1 MSLASRVPLP
11 GTRARRALSP
21 SAPRPCPYC
30 FATVDPQRLPFR
42 CRGRAGRRQ
51 GCEPVLDERLAAY
64 LGSAAGASLPPVF
77 VAPGRRGAA
86 AGRAECPGC
95 GQATGS
101 RVCPE
106 CHNPLP
112 PAWVDSPGRIV
123 ALVGA
128 KNAGKSTY
136 IAVLLHELMNRVGT
150 ELDASLVACD
160 DRTIE
165 RYKRD
170 FARPLL
176 EERRLLPTTASA
188 ATGPREPLVYLLTR
202 TRPPRFASGRTVLG
216 RTPLGRAAAQ
226 ARPGA
231 GRAPRGRT
239 DSLTLVLF
247 DTAGE
252 DLRSREMRDL
262 HLRYLEAAD
271 AVIFLVDP
279 LELPGARSAV
289 ADTVPRP
296 AVPGED
302 PDSEPINIIA
312 RVAEALRQRHGT
324 RPGERLPVP
333 VAVALTKIDVLRPAL
348 TRRSALHRSRVGAG
362 VLDLDDREAVDAQV
376 RALLHEWGA
385 GQLDTFLEQQFEE
398 HALFGVSALGGVP
411 EDGRVGPGG
420 VRPYRA
426 EDPLLWLLYRFGM
439 LEGVRPGSGGGVS
452 GGRGR

>member
-1 MSLASRVPLP
+1 MSLASRVQLP
-11 GTRARRALSP
+11 SGRARRGVT
-21 SAPRPCPYC
+21 CPYC
-30 FATVDPQRLPFR
+30 FAVVERQRIPFR

-51 GCEPVLDERLAAY
+51 GCEPVLDRPLADY
-64 LGSAAGASLPPVF
+64 LGSTAGASLPPVF
-77 VAPGRRGAA
+77 PAPGRK
-86 AGRAECPGC
+86 GRADCPDC
-95 GQATGS
+95 GQPTGN

-112 PAWVDSPGRIV
+112 PAYVDSPGRIV

-176 EERRLLPTTASA
+176 EQRRLLPTTASA
-188 ATGPREPLVYLLTR
+188 ATSPREPLVYLLTR
-202 TRPPRFASGRTVLG
+202 TRRSRFAPGRL
-216 RTPLGRAAAQ
+216 
-226 ARPGA
+226 ARP
-231 GRAPRGRT
+231 RN
-239 DSLTLVLF
+239 DSLALVLF

-252 DLRSREMRDL
+252 DLRSREVRDL

-279 LELPGARSAV
+279 LELPGARSALLEGAPGLPGTP
-289 ADTVPRP
+289 AD
-296 AVPGED
+296 D
-302 PDSEPINIIA
+302 PDSEPINVIA
-312 RVAEALRQRHGT
+312 RVTEALRARHGS
-324 RPGERLPVP
+324 RPGEPLPVP

-348 TRRSALHRSRVGAG
+348 LRQSALHRSRGGAG

-376 RALLHEWGA
+376 RALLHDWEA
-385 GQLDTFLEQQFEE
+385 GQLDTFLGQQYAD
-398 HALFGVSALGGVP
+398 HALFGVSALGGIP
-411 EDGRVGPGG
+411 EGGRVGAGG

-426 EDPLLWLLYRFGM
+426 EDPLLWLLYKFGM
-439 LEGVRPGSGGGVS
+439 LDGLRPGDDAPSQGA
-452 GGRGR
+452 